1 MTRKLDVYFSLLSP
15 WAYIGHGELQGLVA
29 KHGLQVDYRP
39 VALSQ
44 VFPESGGLPLAK
56 RHPARQRYRI
66 VELQRWREK
75 RGLHFHLHPAF
86 FPFDPSLGDRIICA
100 MVLDGVDPAKFIAA
114 AFAGIFEQQRN
125 LADRQEIAAILGES
139 GYDPHWL
146 DRGESGEAEI
156 AYQRNRSDA
165 LEAGVFGSPS
175 YVLDGEVFWGQDRLD
190 LLDDALTSGRKSF
203 SADA

>member
-15 WAYIGHGELQGLVA
+15 WAYIGLGELRGLAA
-29 KHGLQVDYRP
+29 KHGLRVAYRP

-56 RHPARQRYRI
+56 RHPARQRNRI

-86 FPFDPSLGDRIICA
+86 FPFDPSLGDRIVCA
-100 MVLDGVDPAKFIAA
+100 MVLDGVDPVKFIAA

-125 LADRQEIAAILGES
+125 LADGQEIAAVLRES

-146 DRGESGEAEI
+146 ERGESGEAEI
-156 AYQRNRSDA
+156 AYQRNLGDA

-175 YVLDGEVFWGQDRLD
+175 YVLDVEVFWGQDRLG
-190 LLDDALTSGRKSF
+190 LLDDALTTGRKSF
-203 SADA
+203 SAEA